1 MFAARARPVLGLLA
15 IALSLAGCADFDD
28 PAAAHGLT
36 RGDLV
41 SELAAQLG
49 GSSALTYRAT
59 YTLAGGASGSIA
71 QGQHPARAA
80 YRYPGGE
87 LLVTGDKTT
96 QCVRTT
102 CAVAATGGPPSPAF
116 AVVQRAGLVNPSAV
130 QDLLNAARLDPDMT
144 VEQHDTTMAG
154 RHATC
159 VQLGNVDKAE
169 TGRFS
174 ACVTSD
180 GVLGSFSGTLAGRE
194 VDVALTDYAD
204 KVAAGAFDPPRGAKL
219 TGTPAAAAAR

>member
-1 MFAARARPVLGLLA
+1 MFTRARPVLGLLA
-15 IALSLAGCADFDD
+15 VALSMAGCADFDD

-36 RGDLV
+36 RSDLV
-41 SELAAQLG
+41 GELAAQLG
-49 GSSALTYRAT
+49 GSAALTYRAT
-59 YTLAGGASGSIA
+59 YTLAGGESGSIA
-71 QGQHPARAA
+71 QEQHPARTA
-80 YRYPGGE
+80 YRYPGGR
-87 LLVTGDKTT
+87 LLVTGGKTT
-96 QCVRTT
+96 QCVRTACT
-102 CAVAATGGPPSPAF
+102 VAATSGAPVAAL
-116 AVVQRAGLVNPSAV
+116 AVVQRSGLVNPSAV

-174 ACVTSD
+174 TCVTSD

-204 KVAAGAFDPPRGAKL
+204 KVGGDAFDPPHGAKL
-219 TGTPAAAAAR
+219 TGAPAAVAVR